1 MQSLAGAPLSARART
16 TSQRSRSWLVVHA
29 VDGYVP
35 SPMDTSVLTAQ
46 LEVLGAVGVMVI
58 YWWYVLVPNARVNL
72 AVNKKKG
79 NLAQYLQEL
88 KQDDSRPI
96 ERWFYTNWLEKVDP
110 ETKFLLRPDEVV
122 QPKEEYKVGV
132 DETVQEIVKN
142 ARRAPKFWSMDNPV
156 LVGTAITIGVAAMGS
171 GVQKLFGGDGMM

>member
-1 MQSLAGAPLSARART
+1 M
-16 TSQRSRSWLVVHA
+16 
-29 VDGYVP
+29 
-35 SPMDTSVLTAQ
+35 
-46 LEVLGAVGVMVI
+46 
-58 YWWYVLVPNARVNL
+58 
-72 AVNKKKG
+72 
-79 NLAQYLQEL
+79 
-88 KQDDSRPI
+88 
-96 ERWFYTNWLEKVDP
+96 DP